1 MARRAG
7 ALWLFVVLILQP
19 ETGFAVPV
27 VEADSRIE
35 AVTVFPDRAEVIR
48 VLEVALPAGESTVAV
63 AALPASLIAESVR
76 VRGAAQDRFQ
86 IGSVETRK
94 VFAEGVVRDEERRLT
109 QEIEALRDQRRVL
122 ADRIA
127 ALKVQLEFITA
138 IGREAPRTAN
148 EELVRGKLDPESWK
162 QAWSALGSG
171 AAEAFEGIR
180 GAEVEQRKIDR
191 SIERK
196 MRELNQIRTGQKAS
210 ITARVNVAL
219 KAPARLRLELSY
231 QLRGASWRPLY
242 DARLDTEAEALGLT
256 QIGEVRQRTGEDW
269 SEVQLTL
276 STARPAAS
284 ARMPDLE
291 AWFVDFLRVM
301 PLAENYR
308 ARAKAEK
315 ADRLREQETLG
326 IVAEEA
332 LEDRA
337 ADPLVPQV
345 PAPVAEVVA
354 GEFAA
359 EYRIAGAANVPS
371 DDAPHKFVIAEQS
384 IPAALAVRVVPKV
397 AARAYLYAEIVYPGQ
412 APLLPG
418 PVSVFRDEAFIGTG
432 GLGLLRPG
440 ETHKFSFGID
450 EKVAVTYRLVEGER
464 SREGL
469 INKERRQER
478 LYRTEVVNHHAK
490 PIEITVL
497 DQLPVPRD
505 ERIKVELL
513 KQSTKP
519 TQADVEERKGVLA
532 WTETYEP
539 GQERAVVFG
548 YAVTYPEDEILPGF

>member
-1 MARRAG
+1 M
-7 ALWLFVVLILQP
+7 LTVLP
-19 ETGFAVPV
+19 ATGFAAPV
-27 VEADSRIE
+27 IEAESRIE
-35 AVTVFPDRAEVIR
+35 AVTVFPDRAEVTR
-48 VLEVALPAGESTVAV
+48 VLEAALPAGESTVAV
-63 AALPASLIAESVR
+63 AGLPASLIAESVR

-94 VFAEGVVRDEERRLT
+94 VFAEDVVREEERRLG
-109 QEIEALRDQRRVL
+109 QEIEALRDQRRRL
-122 ADRIA
+122 EDRIA
-127 ALKVQLEFITA
+127 ALKVQVEFIKA

-148 EELVRGKLDPESWK
+148 EELVRGKLDPASWK
-162 QAWSALGSG
+162 QAWTALGSG
-171 AAEAFEGIR
+171 AAEAFDGIR
-180 GAEVEQRKIDR
+180 GAEVERRKIDR
-191 SIERK
+191 AIERK
-196 MRELNQIRTGQKAS
+196 KRELNQIRTGQKAS
-210 ITARVNVAL
+210 ITARVNVGL

-242 DARLDTEAEALGLT
+242 DARLDTAAAAIGLT
-256 QIGEVRQRTGEDW
+256 QIGEVRQRSGEDW
-269 SEVQLTL
+269 SDVQLTL

-291 AWFVDFLRVM
+291 TWFIDFLRVM
-301 PLAENYR
+301 PLAENFRSR
-308 ARAKAEK
+308 AEAQK
-315 ADRLREQETLG
+315 ADRLMELEAPGL
-326 IVAEEA
+326 VAEEA

-337 ADPLVPQV
+337 AEPQAAQA

-359 EYRIAGAANVPS
+359 EYRIAGTANVPS
-371 DDAPHKFVIAEQS
+371 DNAPHKFVIAEQS

-397 AARAYLYAEIVYPGQ
+397 APRAYLYAEIAYPGE

-432 GLGLLRPG
+432 ALGQLRPG

-478 LYRTEVVNHHAK
+478 LYRTELVNHHAK
-490 PIEITVL
+490 AIEITVL

-505 ERIKVELL
+505 ERIEVELL

-519 TQADVEERKGVLA
+519 TQRDVEERRGVLA

-539 GQERAVVFG
+539 GQERAIVFG
-548 YAVTYPEDEILPGF
+548 YAVTYPEDEALPGF